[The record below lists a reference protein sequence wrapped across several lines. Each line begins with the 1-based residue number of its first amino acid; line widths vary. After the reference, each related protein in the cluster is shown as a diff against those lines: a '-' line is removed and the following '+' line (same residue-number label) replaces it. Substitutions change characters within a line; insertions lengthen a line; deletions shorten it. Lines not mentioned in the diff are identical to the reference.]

1 MQSDPK
7 SQQVKADLGGSMHV
21 SEESKSK
28 DAEVRE
34 KMEHML
40 KNKTKEVQCGRTVC
54 GEGRK

>member
-1 MQSDPK
+1 MSAGE
-7 SQQVKADLGGSMHV
+7 SRFGGSMHV

-40 KNKTKEVQCGRTVC
+40 KDKTKEVQCGRTVC